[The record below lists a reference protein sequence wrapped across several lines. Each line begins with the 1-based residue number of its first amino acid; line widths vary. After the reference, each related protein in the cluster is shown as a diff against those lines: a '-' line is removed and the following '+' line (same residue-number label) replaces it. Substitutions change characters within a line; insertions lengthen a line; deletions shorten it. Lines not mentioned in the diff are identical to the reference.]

1 MVSPASR
8 ETSFGFQN
16 SSVSSLNALEQRAD
30 LFLFSAGKGKL
41 SMGIDA
47 DVLWNHWHS
56 LGVIVHDDHFA
67 VSLDQKPPFTAFDR
81 TRMKDGCVGLR
92 TQEGYPF

>member
-1 MVSPASR
+1 
-8 ETSFGFQN
+8 
-16 SSVSSLNALEQRAD
+16 
-30 LFLFSAGKGKL
+30 
-41 SMGIDA
+41 MGIVA

-67 VSLDQKPPFTAFDR
+67 VSLDQKPLIHRLDR
-81 TRMKDGCVGLR
+81 TRMKDGRVGLR

>member
-1 MVSPASR
+1 
-8 ETSFGFQN
+8 
-16 SSVSSLNALEQRAD
+16 
-30 LFLFSAGKGKL
+30 
-41 SMGIDA
+41 MGIDA

-81 TRMKDGCVGLR
+81 TRMKDGRVGLR
-92 TQEGYPF
+92 TEEDNVVLIRSKFVPFHRRWCASAILVTAASI

>member
-1 MVSPASR
+1 MVSLASR

-30 LFLFSAGKGKL
+30 LFLFSAGKASV

-56 LGVIVHDDHFA
+56 LGVIVHDHHFA

-81 TRMKDGCVGLR
+81 TRMKDGRVGLR